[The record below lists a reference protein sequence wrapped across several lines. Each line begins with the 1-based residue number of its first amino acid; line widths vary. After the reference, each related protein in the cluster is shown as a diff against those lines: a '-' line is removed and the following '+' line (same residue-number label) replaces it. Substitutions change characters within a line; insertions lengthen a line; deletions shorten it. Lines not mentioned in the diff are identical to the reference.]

1 MKGRLLSTDSEEEEL
16 RWVEEED
23 VDAVRAAAAA
33 EERRQRQQPGYAYR
47 VQPKRQRTSR
57 VLTRAE
63 KDAEVA
69 LAE

>member
-23 VDAVRAAAAA
+23 VDAVRAAAA